1 MGRELTIWEACGDY
15 WTLPRSQFEGSPVP
29 YKPMFSDGWSPGYLV
44 FEEAGDPRPAAIIKR
59 EASQKSRGSSSN
71 SAVQAL

>member
-44 FEEAGDPRPAAIIKR
+44 FEEAGDPIKR
-59 EASQKSRGSSSN
+59 EASQKSRASSSN